1 MISCPACT
9 SIRIVKNGFN
19 ATGKQNHLC
28 RECGRQFVL
37 DPLVLEISEQT
48 KSLIDRLLL
57 ERISLA
63 GIARAVNVSESW
75 LQSYVN
81 QKYQGVPRQLHVPK
95 LSNFRRVVECDELW
109 SFVLKKTEKQ
119 WVWIAKD
126 RHSGY
131 IVGLYIGSRGIEGAQ
146 GLWNSLLRDYQEL
159 ANFYT
164 DFWETYAAV
173 FPECRHDAV
182 GKESG
187 QTNHVERY
195 NGTLRQRISRR
206 VRKALSFSKKAG
218 EPYGSHLAFC
228 PSL

>member
-9 SIRIVKNGFN
+9 SIKIVKNGFN

-37 DPLVLEISEQT
+37 DPLVSEISEQT

-81 QKYQGVPRQLHVPK
+81 QKYQGVPRQWHVPK
-95 LSNFRRVVECDELW
+95 LSNFRLVVECGELW
-109 SFVLKKTEKQ
+109 SVVLKKTEKQ

-126 RHSGY
+126 RYSGY

-146 GLWNSLLRDYQEL
+146 GLWNSLPRDYQEL
-159 ANFYT
+159 ANFTPIFGKLMPPSFRNAVMTLSARNPDRHIMSKDTTAHSDSVFLDSYGKPFPSRKSWRT
-164 DFWETYAAV
+164 IWE
-173 FPECRHDAV
+173 P
-182 GKESG
+182 SG
-187 QTNHVERY
+187 
-195 NGTLRQRISRR
+195 I
-206 VRKALSFSKKAG
+206 LSIT
-218 EPYGSHLAFC
+218 
-228 PSL
+228 